1 MPSYLDKATK
11 KWYCKFNYK
20 DYLGN
25 TVQKKKSGFK
35 LKREADKWE
44 RDFLAKNKNDVNI
57 PFDSFCEKY
66 FEFYKTRVK
75 ESSYHTQFFLANK
88 SIVPYFKNIPLS
100 KIDSIFLKDY
110 QTYLLKQKTKT
121 GKPLSRKHIKN
132 VWALLNTILN
142 HAVKYYGLPENPCSK
157 VDSIGSTK
165 AEKKMSIWTLEQFE
179 SFLDTQEDFT
189 YYTLFSTLYY
199 TGVRKGE
206 LLALTWDD
214 IDLEKKTISITK
226 TLAMYG
232 KNEKVQSPKTPKG
245 NRIITI
251 FDNLAQILKEY
262 QSKSFKPDPKE
273 NVFKISANSIDY
285 HLKSGAKK
293 ANLPEIR
300 VHDLRHSHAS
310 LLVNMGMNPLAIAER
325 LGHEEV
331 AMTLNVYSHLYPDES
346 DLIAEKLQEKSQFL
360 KNRTLIVPNTLN

>member
-75 ESSYHTQFFLANK
+75 ESSYNTQFILASNN
-88 SIVPYFKNIPLS
+88 ILPYFKNIPLS

-110 QTYLLKQKTKT
+110 QTYLLNKKTKQ
-121 GKPLSRKHIKN
+121 GKPFSKKQIRN

-157 VDSIGSTK
+157 VDSIGSQK
-165 AEKKMSIWTLEQFE
+165 AEKKMTIWTLEQFE

-189 YYTLFSTLYY
+189 YYALFSTLYY
-199 TGVRKGE
+199 TGMRKGE

-226 TLAMYG
+226 TLALYG
-232 KNEKVQSPKTPKG
+232 KNEIVQTPKTPKG
-245 NRIITI
+245 NRVITI

-262 QSKSFKPDPKE
+262 KAGYYKPDPSDC
-273 NVFKISANSIDY
+273 VFCVSHTSIY
-285 HLKSGAKK
+285 RRLCSGAEQ
-293 ANLPEIR
+293 AGLPKIR
-300 VHDLRHSHAS
+300 IHDLRHSHAS

-325 LGHEEV
+325 LGHEDV
-331 AMTLNVYSHLYPDES
+331 AMTLNIYSHLYPDEA

-360 KNRTLIVPNTLN
+360 KSRTLIVPNKLN